1 MGQFL
6 QVSGQIKEWPILK
19 LHEMKR
25 VVNVLAYPI
34 VFVLF
39 DDPDLQEVVLELMK
53 NDQFL
58 AFLAVWVLFPKVLGR
73 LRSGL
78 C

>member
-1 MGQFL
+1 MVHFP
-6 QVSGQIKEWPILK
+6 QVSGQIKEWLILK

-34 VFVLF
+34 IFVLF

>member
-1 MGQFL
+1 M
-6 QVSGQIKEWPILK
+6 
-19 LHEMKR
+19 HEMKR

-34 VFVLF
+34 IFVLF

-58 AFLAVWVLFPKVLGR
+58 VLLGVWVLSPKFLAR

-78 C
+78 W

>member
-1 MGQFL
+1 MVHFP
-6 QVSGQIKEWPILK
+6 QVSAQIKEWPILK

-25 VVNVLAYPI
+25 VINVLAYPI

>member
-1 MGQFL
+1 
-6 QVSGQIKEWPILK
+6 
-19 LHEMKR
+19 MKR

-58 AFLAVWVLFPKVLGR
+58 AFLAVWVLLPKVLGR

>member
-1 MGQFL
+1 MVHFP
-6 QVSGQIKEWPILK
+6 QVSGQIKEWLILK

-34 VFVLF
+34 IFVLF

-58 AFLAVWVLFPKVLGR
+58 VLLGVWVLSPKFLAR

-78 C
+78 W

>member
-1 MGQFL
+1 MGHFP
-6 QVSGQIKEWPILK
+6 QVSGQEQEWSLLK
-19 LHEMKR
+19 LHEVIR
-25 VVNVLAYPI
+25 VLNLVAFAI
-34 VFVLF
+34 IFVLF
-39 DDPDLQEVVLELMK
+39 DDSDWLGVVLELMK

-58 AFLAVWVLFPKVLGR
+58 VLLAVWVLFHKFLGR

>member
-1 MGQFL
+1 MVHFP
-6 QVSGQIKEWPILK
+6 QVSGQIKEWLILK